1 MSVSIAIFGGAGI
14 DRVALT
20 DGRPVS
26 GASNP
31 GRLTTAPGGVGFNVA
46 CVLARLGATV
56 RLVARIGKDPDGD
69 IVLNAAAQAGIATGA
84 VTRSAI
90 SPTATYLAVLDDNRD
105 LVVGVADMAVH
116 DELTPEILEPVLSHA
131 AGDAIW
137 MIDANLPAASLA
149 AIAARARRLDKR
161 LVALPV
167 SPAKAMRLLGILAEI
182 DLLIANRRE
191 AAMLLGEPSAEPGR
205 PPSDLAR
212 DLRPRLRQGGAAIVT
227 DAGGPLALSVATG
240 VTRFT
245 PLPAEPSSVN
255 GAGDAF
261 AGAVIHGL
269 AIARPLADAVSL
281 GLAAAALTV
290 EREGT
295 IPADLT
301 GEAIAA
307 RLRQAGR

>member
-20 DGRPVS
+20 DSRPVH

-31 GRLTTAPGGVGFNVA
+31 GHLATAPGGVGFNVA
-46 CVLARLGATV
+46 CVLARLGTRV
-56 RLVARIGKDPDGD
+56 RLIARIGNDPDGD
-69 IVLNAAAQAGIATGA
+69 IVLSAAGQAGIATDA
-84 VTRSAI
+84 ITRSAT
-90 SPTATYLAVLDDNRD
+90 SPTATYLAVLDDRRD
-105 LVVGVADMAVH
+105 LVVGVADMAIH
-116 DELTPEILEPVLSHA
+116 EDITPDILEPALPHA

-137 MIDANLPAASLA
+137 IVDANLSAESVT
-149 AIAARARRLDKR
+149 AIAARARRLDKH

-167 SPAKAMRLLGILAEI
+167 SPAKAMRLDGVLADI

-191 AAMLLGEPSAEPGR
+191 AAMLLGEPSAKPA
-205 PPSDLAR
+205 PSDLAK
-212 DLRPRLRQGGAAIVT
+212 DLRARLRQDAAAIVT
-227 DAGGPLALSVATG
+227 DAGSPLALSVATG
-240 VTRFT
+240 VREFT
-245 PLPAEPSSVN
+245 PLPAATLSVN

-261 AGAVIHGL
+261 AGAVLHGL
-269 AIARPLADAVSL
+269 AIGRSLTEAIPL

-301 GEAIAA
+301 GEAIAV
-307 RLRQAGR
+307 RLSLAST